1 MALIS
6 SKLAADRKSRFFSVL
21 ELLPMSHASRSAHIA
36 DLIDD
41 LVDLY
46 LAQVADLREFAQAT
60 EAGEGA
66 THLEDALRHRE
77 IRRADL
83 YRQFELAA
91 FSPAPI
97 PVVAPNGLDLPGDN

>member
-1 MALIS
+1 
-6 SKLAADRKSRFFSVL
+6 
-21 ELLPMSHASRSAHIA
+21 MSHASRSAHIP

-41 LVDLY
+41 LADLY

-60 EAGEGA
+60 EAGEG
-66 THLEDALRHRE
+66 TLHLEQALRQLE

-91 FSPAPI
+91 FAPATISPAHI
-97 PVVAPNGLDLPGDN
+97 PVVAPNELDLPEDN

>member
-1 MALIS
+1 
-6 SKLAADRKSRFFSVL
+6 
-21 ELLPMSHASRSAHIA
+21 MSHASRSAHIA

-41 LVDLY
+41 LTDLY

-60 EAGEGA
+60 EAVEG
-66 THLEDALRHRE
+66 TMHLEDALRHRE

-91 FSPAPI
+91 FFTVPI
-97 PVVAPNGLDLPGDN
+97 PVVAPNELGLPEDN